1 MKRAPI
7 VIAGT
12 VAGVAGVLSFHPQP
26 GASPAGGAIGAKP
39 TTTSGA
45 KPATPS
51 SSGSTN
57 TTAAS
62 TTKAATRTATGA
74 DAPNQYGDVQV
85 RVTVSGTKIT
95 NVTPVALPGGDGKSV
110 EINAAA
116 GPQLGQQA
124 LAAQSA
130 RIDGVSGASY
140 TSDSYKTSLQSAL
153 DQLGFKPA

>member
-1 MKRAPI
+1 MKRAPL

-12 VAGVAGVLSFHPQP
+12 AAGLAGVLSFHPQP
-26 GASPAGGAIGAKP
+26 GASTGSPASGAV
-39 TTTSGA
+39 GA

-51 SSGSTN
+51 SS
-57 TTAAS
+57 TTTTSAAS
-62 TTKAATRTATGA
+62 TTNGATRTATGA

-95 NVTPVALPGGDGKSV
+95 NVTAVALPGGDGKSQ

-116 GPQLGQQA
+116 GPQLAKQA
-124 LAAQSA
+124 VAAQSA
-130 RIDGVSGASY
+130 KIDGVSGASY

-153 DQLGFKPA
+153 DKVGFKA

>member
-1 MKRAPI
+1 MKRAPF

-12 VAGVAGVLSFHPQP
+12 AAGLAGVLSFHPQGGP
-26 GASPAGGAIGAKP
+26 TASTASGPIGAKP
-39 TTTSGA
+39 AAPTASPTSTSRTT
-45 KPATPS
+45 PATS
-51 SSGSTN
+51 
-57 TTAAS
+57 
-62 TTKAATRTATGA
+62 AATRTATGA

-85 RVTVSGTKIT
+85 RVSVSGTRIT
-95 NVTPVALPGGDGKSV
+95 NVTTVALPGGDGKSV

-116 GPQLGQQA
+116 GPQLAQQA

-153 DQLGFKPA
+153 DQLGFKA

>member
-1 MKRAPI
+1 MKRAPL
-7 VIAGT
+7 VLAGT

-39 TTTSGA
+39 TT
-45 KPATPS
+45 PS
-51 SSGSTN
+51 SSASTN
-57 TTAAS
+57 TTASS

-85 RVTVSGTKIT
+85 RVSVSGTKIT
-95 NVTPVALPGGDGKSV
+95 DVTAVALPGGDGKSQ

-116 GPQLGQQA
+116 GPQLAHQA

-130 RIDGVSGASY
+130 KIDGVSGASY

-153 DQLGFKPA
+153 DKVGFKA